1 MRKIKLLFISLS
13 LGLLFIFL
21 LATNIAAQTKSV
33 SPTPTPEQSSY
44 VFFYP
49 VVAGKTEG
57 DKLYTLKL
65 IRDRL
70 VALFAFGDE
79 KKSEANLKIATK
91 RLLETEKLFKTNKA
105 HLAQK
110 TLSKFTTKLAAAY
123 DYTMKAEKAESFSEL
138 LNQISQNTPKYQI
151 VLKQI
156 LAISPENEKDLVEES
171 IKRVAEIQTKVD
183 QQLKAE

>member
-1 MRKIKLLFISLS
+1 MRKVKLLFTSFY

-21 LATNIAAQTKSV
+21 LATSITAQ
-33 SPTPTPEQSSY
+33 EQSSY

-70 VALFAFGDE
+70 IVLFTFGDE

-91 RLLETEKLFKTNKA
+91 RLLEAEKLFKTNKT
-105 HLAQK
+105 HLTQK
-110 TLSKFTTKLAAAY
+110 TLSKFTSKLAAAY
-123 DYTMKAEKAESFSEL
+123 DYAMKAKESESFPEL
-138 LNQISQNTPKYQI
+138 LDQISRNTPKYQI
-151 VLKQI
+151 VLKQM

-171 IKRVAEIQTKVD
+171 IERVTEIQTKVN